1 MAAVACTARHRDGS
15 FGNGTV
21 ELQVFRGST
30 NCESEFMLYAVNFT
44 TSSCLQLADYHG
56 IFTCGKMAGHLQAV
70 IFVTHLFIYFDWMDG
85 WLAGWCDGWMVRWAG
100 GLGSCVSACLFK

>member
-1 MAAVACTARHRDGS
+1 MHGTALHGS

-70 IFVTHLFIYFDWMDG
+70 IFVSHLFIYLDWLGGLIGWVGGWVGG
-85 WLAGWCDGWMVRWAG
+85 WLG
-100 GLGSCVSACLFK
+100 GVSACLFK